1 MGGAEGFQRAIADFV
16 CFHAPLSLPQ
26 ERNPRNI
33 KNQAS
38 IHPKSKII
46 NQKKAFPDD

>member
-1 MGGAEGFQRAIADFV
+1 MCAEGVKGAIADFV

>member
-1 MGGAEGFQRAIADFV
+1 MRRGQGGDRK
-16 CFHAPLSLPQ
+16 APLSLPQ

-38 IHPKSKII
+38 IRPKSKII
-46 NQKKAFPDD
+46 NQTKAFP

>member
-1 MGGAEGFQRAIADFV
+1 MRRGQGGDRK
-16 CFHAPLSLPQ
+16 APLSLPQ

-38 IHPKSKII
+38 IRPKSKII